1 VKLLRMED
9 GKSRGIAFVKFS
21 TESARTKALDLNGT
35 EQFGRPIKVEK
46 SNGKADNPNKRND
59 GGKGNFGNTNDK
71 PIPDVIDSCTIF
83 VGNMSYYST
92 PDTIREFF
100 SDCGDIKDARIATD
114 KESGKARG
122 FGYV

>member
-35 EQFGRPIKVEK
+35 EQYGRPIKVEK

-71 PIPDVIDSCTIF
+71 PIPDVIDSSVIAVISRTLA
-83 VGNMSYYST
+83 VLQTKNLERYL
-92 PDTIREFF
+92 
-100 SDCGDIKDARIATD
+100 IKII
-114 KESGKARG
+114 
-122 FGYV
+122 